1 MMNLIITCARHLE
14 EDTEEEL
21 RDILDELGDSEI
33 EVSISDMSGILTAQ
47 TKLDPIEVV
56 KKMKEMLL
64 DQPWSIRYC
73 LRIIPIQKVIETK
86 IQAIEMAISNIS
98 NQILDG
104 ETYRILIE
112 KRNSDISSKEII
124 TKIAHEI
131 KNKVSLDFPD
141 KIILIEVLGGMTGI
155 SILKEA
161 DILSIE
167 KTKRSMSE

>member
-1 MMNLIITCARHLE
+1 MMNLIVTCARHLE
-14 EDTEEEL
+14 EETEEEL

-47 TKLDPIEVV
+47 TKLEPIKVV
-56 KKMKEMLL
+56 KKMKEILL

-73 LRIIPIQKVIETK
+73 LRIIPIQSVIETK
-86 IQAIEMAISNIS
+86 IEVIERAISNIS
-98 NQILDG
+98 NQILEG

-155 SILKEA
+155 SILKEE

-167 KTKRSMSE
+167 KTKRSISE

>member
-86 IQAIEMAISNIS
+86 IELIERAISNIS

>member
-1 MMNLIITCARHLE
+1 MNLIITCARHLE

-86 IQAIEMAISNIS
+86 IEVIEMEISNIS

-141 KIILIEVLGGMTGI
+141 KIILIEILGGVTGI

>member
-14 EDTEEEL
+14 EDTGEEL

-141 KIILIEVLGGMTGI
+141 KIILIEILGGMTGI

>member
-14 EDTEEEL
+14 EDTGEEL

-56 KKMKEMLL
+56 KKMKEILL

-86 IQAIEMAISNIS
+86 IEMIEKAISNIS

-141 KIILIEVLGGMTGI
+141 KIILIEILGGMTGI
-155 SILKEA
+155 SILKET

>member
-56 KKMKEMLL
+56 KKMKEILL

-86 IQAIEMAISNIS
+86 IELIEMVISNIS

>member
-14 EDTEEEL
+14 EETEEEL

-56 KKMKEMLL
+56 KKMKEILL

-86 IQAIEMAISNIS
+86 IEVIEMAISNIS

-141 KIILIEVLGGMTGI
+141 KIILIEILGGMTGI
-155 SILKEA
+155 SILKES

>member
-86 IQAIEMAISNIS
+86 IESIEMAISNIS
-98 NQILDG
+98 NQIIDG

-141 KIILIEVLGGMTGI
+141 KIILIEILGGMTGI